1 MDWQVAGWMLP
12 KNAERQSV
20 GRTRKEE
27 NGFIGAGV

>member
-1 MDWQVAGWMLP
+1 MDWQVAGWALT

-27 NGFIGAGV
+27 KGFIGAGV